1 MDFSMPINFQVP
13 PGGEAFTG
21 SVIDKTRLL
30 ISQGIWEGIE
40 ELKFDRWLRNFNT
53 PEEQYFAACLLNAF
67 TFRSRKMCHSM
78 MRNILMDVT
87 PNHCRKLE
95 INNFESIQEWSDS
108 LNTGNQ
114 LVRFVPVNISDGRVK
129 SSAVVVREFIEAN
142 DIQGRFIQQP
152 EHIARAIEN
161 GTKLIVFL
169 DDIAGSGAQ
178 FLKFFQQQSI
188 INLKDAASFIYIPLA
203 GHTDAIKR
211 IESTH
216 PFISVKPID
225 LITEKDNF
233 FHPCKDGFFRGDQT
247 NTVQDAKDFYDSIF
261 MPNDKALKYRYGMN
275 NQSLTYS
282 FFFSTP
288 NNNLK
293 AMYHEEEGKWKRL
306 VFRGRS

>member
-1 MDFSMPINFQVP
+1 MPNEFKVP
-13 PGGEAFTG
+13 HGGEAFTG

-40 ELKFDRWLRNFNT
+40 ELNFDRWLRNFKT
-53 PEEQYFAACLLNAF
+53 PEEKYFAACLLNAF

-87 PNHCRKLE
+87 PNHCRKLG
-95 INNFESIQEWSDS
+95 INNFSSIEEWSES
-108 LNTGNQ
+108 LADGNQ

-129 SSAVVVREFIEAN
+129 SSSVVVREFIEAN
-142 DIQGRFIQQP
+142 DIQQRFIQQP
-152 EHIARAIEN
+152 ENISRAIKS
-161 GTKLIVFL
+161 GAQLIVFL
-169 DDIAGSGAQ
+169 DDIAGSGYQ
-178 FLKFFQQQSI
+178 FLKFCKQQS
-188 INLKDAASFIYIPLA
+188 LFELQDQVSFIYIPLA
-203 GHTDAIKR
+203 GHVDAIKR
-211 IESTH
+211 IESTL

-225 LITEKDNF
+225 LITNEDNF
-233 FHPCKDGFFRGDQT
+233 FHPCPDGFFRGDQT
-247 NTVQDAKDFYDSIF
+247 NKIQDAKVFYDSIF
-261 MPNDKALKYRYGMN
+261 MPNDRALKYRYGMN

-293 AMYHEEEGKWKRL
+293 AIYHEEDGEWRRL